1 MDGHHS
7 PRPTSG
13 LTSYSLRSSAHSIS
27 SDRPSTS
34 NVHNLTTPPAAV
46 SPEPAFIAASAAAQI
61 VTNDH
66 DSHADA
72 WYDQNGIEPSDTP
85 VHVTDGALELVN
97 GFLDQLL
104 FNFLQVSRSTNLATL
119 RPAVTEI
126 LKPNLARDT
135 ITNADEELR
144 EYLGGAD
151 EDDYVQPQGSK
162 SRGWDVELVWKR
174 TRLRCMVYSSLG
186 DMEEEDEDTY
196 MKQEDLEVGVDE
208 QISDVISPAVA
219 IFMTSVME
227 YMGELTLT
235 VAGQAAYHRVRS
247 DIEKGLKDGSR
258 QPGDMADQII
268 VGEADMERVALD
280 RTLGRLWR
288 GWKKRLR
295 SPIGD
300 TAPRPFSHLSSGHSR
315 HGSVSRGLVSPKSP
329 MDTESEVTRAQESIE
344 ETIVEDVL
352 PVDIPLPVGPRDVDE
367 IEVPGLVSYS
377 DEESEAGDD
386 TFVPTRPKS
395 FYDNFPGLLDLAGAR
410 HESNHEEGS
419 VKPRQRSISM
429 PLSPPLP
436 FFSTN
441 GQRGVLENTQ
451 EPTTDVE
458 TSQGSDVEP
467 DEDLV
472 SELSDDEKPF
482 SEPPRGSVPTGLGL
496 TTPKSQVNNKPGKAS
511 VADDL
516 TWDSD
521 GPDEVATFA
530 KAEVVT
536 SSRVSVDSSPS
547 SSSGESAKKG
557 HKRSTS
563 SMHSARII
571 DVQAPKSPKS
581 PKSPTSY
588 PRKES
593 LDTTPRSTSLSS
605 VAVLTGT
612 VAAAGVAGAALA
624 AKSSHD
630 LGPVDRSTSDPP
642 VPAVPL
648 PTVQGP
654 VQQTLRSAGAISDSD
669 AESDYHTAHGK
680 DSIESTTPIPAR
692 GSVMGRGKRHAK
704 FPMMLDVEKATRDAL
719 GSREPLSPRLVN
731 TSYDGKPSPNPA
743 MLVEARSPG
752 HSPSPRHLHGF
763 RDSKTPGSLE
773 RVRTEEED
781 EECSTA
787 LHSVGPPRAI
797 HTSGSSGSS
806 ITGRMKVVRSS
817 EENSSTG
824 RSGSVAR
831 NFEEL
836 IQSNQT
842 ITYTLTP
849 ESMRHADKAAL
860 ESPVVTKFPRRSE
873 DARSPITS
881 QPSPTVSVSPSTFRG
896 QAIDN
901 STIVE
906 SKPSGPVPRAPAGI
920 AVTTGR
926 MDGPQARDARVPSE
940 TTSDFAQFIKSTG
953 PSPDSK
959 QLPALKSNDKLG
971 LSGPVPRAPDSARRA
986 STISNKSRFQP
997 RDAATP
1003 NKNDTRDLIDFIRQG
1018 PPIAASNHRIPRHV
1032 APFRTTMDSD
1042 QLAGVP
1048 GGKAVDANLP
1058 DLRYS
1063 QGSTNVTDNS
1073 LQSSMNSNSG
1083 LLKGRGGS
1091 SKVAS
1096 MFGEEDMAM
1105 PQRKTRRVRDP
1116 YAIDLSDEEEEEE
1129 EDVMPMMKA
1138 PPAKPKREESLAE
1151 FLRNY
1156 DPPAEPAATVRNV
1169 PKKKSSAP
1177 SLMGRFTRGNAAKD
1191 TASVR
1196 SVDARSISSRA
1207 SNRGHIPIQITMP
1220 PGYDKYGAME
1230 TQSTGRPRI
1239 SSVSRGASAGRV
1251 PMKKFEPREPA
1262 GSTHRSETS
1271 DLAAFLRSSGP
1282 PDTPAVKQPPL
1293 RAEEPSSG
1301 GLGRMF
1307 GRRKKTAA

>member
-13 LTSYSLRSSAHSIS
+13 LTSYSFRSRAHSIS
-27 SDRPSTS
+27 SDRPSTA
-34 NVHNLTTPPAAV
+34 NIHNLTTPPGTV

-72 WYDQNGIEPSDTP
+72 WYDQNGIEPSDAP
-85 VHVTDGALELVN
+85 VYVSDRALELVN

-104 FNFLQVSRSTNLATL
+104 FNFLQVSRSTNLSAL

-126 LKPNLARDT
+126 LKPKLARDT

-151 EDDYVQPQGSK
+151 EDEYVQPQGST

-174 TRLRCMVYSSLG
+174 SRLRCMVYSSLG
-186 DMEEEDEDTY
+186 DMEEEDEDMY
-196 MKQEDLEVGVDE
+196 MEQEDLEVGVDE

-219 IFMTSVME
+219 IFLTSVME

-235 VAGQAAYHRVRS
+235 VAGQAAYHRVRT

-258 QPGDMADQII
+258 RPGDMADQII
-268 VGEADMERVALD
+268 VGEADVERVALD

-295 SPIGD
+295 SPIAD
-300 TAPRPFSHLSSGHSR
+300 TIPRPFSHVSSGHSR
-315 HGSVSRGLVSPKSP
+315 HGSLNRDLISPKSP
-329 MDTESEVTRAQESIE
+329 TVDTDGEAIRQQDSVE
-344 ETIVEDVL
+344 ETIAEDVQ
-352 PVDIPLPVGPRDVDE
+352 PVDIPLPLGPRDVDE

-377 DEESEAGDD
+377 DDESEAEGDD
-386 TFVPTRPKS
+386 FVPTRPRS
-395 FYDNFPGLLDLAGAR
+395 FYAKFPDLVDLAAGPQGLDLEQDLG
-410 HESNHEEGS
+410 
-419 VKPRQRSISM
+419 KPRQRSVS
-429 PLSPPLP
+429 SPNAHTLP
-436 FFSTN
+436 FFSLDL
-441 GQRGVLENTQ
+441 QREVR
-451 EPTTDVE
+451 VE
-458 TSQGSDVEP
+458 THESDSH
-467 DEDLV
+467 EDLTQHSDARSRTKLV
-472 SELSDDEKPF
+472 SASCDE
-482 SEPPRGSVPTGLGL
+482 SEPLKSPPGSSPPTGLGL
-496 TTPKSQVNNKPGKAS
+496 TTPVNQINKKSSKVS

-516 TWDSD
+516 AWDSD
-521 GPDEVATFA
+521 APEEAATFE
-530 KAEVVT
+530 KAEVMT
-536 SSRVSVDSSPS
+536 SSRVSVESSPS
-547 SSSGESAKKG
+547 SSSCESAKKG

-571 DVQAPKSPKS
+571 DVQAPR
-581 PKSPTSY
+581 SPTLYSRHGSADS
-588 PRKES
+588 PNR
-593 LDTTPRSTSLSS
+593 RSTSLSS
-605 VAVLTGT
+605 TAVLASA
-612 VAAAGVAGAALA
+612 VAVAGATGAVLA
-624 AKSSHD
+624 TKSSHD
-630 LGPVDRSTSDPP
+630 PSPVDSITSAPSIS
-642 VPAVPL
+642 AVPRQVGQPKL
-648 PTVQGP
+648 TVR
-654 VQQTLRSAGAISDSD
+654 TAAAISGSD
-669 AESDYHTAHGK
+669 GESDYHTAHGK
-680 DSIESTTPIPAR
+680 DSVEAAAPVAAR
-692 GSVMGRGKRHAK
+692 DAEVTRGKRTAK

-719 GSREPLSPRLVN
+719 GTREPLSPRLVN

-743 MLVEARSPG
+743 MILEARSPG

-763 RDSKTPGSLE
+763 KDSKTPNSLE

-781 EECSTA
+781 EECFTA
-787 LHSVGPPRAI
+787 LHTVGPARAI
-797 HTSGSSGSS
+797 HTSGSSASS
-806 ITGRMKVVRSS
+806 ATGRMKVVQSS

-824 RSGSVAR
+824 RSGSVVR

-849 ESMRHADKAAL
+849 ESMRHADASKRSL

-873 DARSPITS
+873 ESRSPIIS
-881 QPSPTVSVSPSTFRG
+881 QPSPTGSVSPTTFRG
-896 QAIDN
+896 QGFEN
-901 STIVE
+901 STTAE
-906 SKPSGPVPRAPAGI
+906 SSKPPGPVPRAPAGI

-953 PSPDSK
+953 PPPESK
-959 QLPALKSNDKLG
+959 QLPGRKSNDKAG
-971 LSGPVPRAPDSARRA
+971 LSGPIPRAPDSARRA
-986 STISNKSRFQP
+986 STVSNKGRFQP
-997 RDAATP
+997 RDAAITS
-1003 NKNDTRDLIDFIRQG
+1003 KNDTRELIDFIRQG

-1042 QLAGVP
+1042 QLAGAP
-1048 GGKAVDANLP
+1048 GGKAVDANIP

-1073 LQSSMNSNSG
+1073 LQSSMNSNSA

-1096 MFGEEDMAM
+1096 MFGEDDMPM

-1116 YAIDLSDEEEEEE
+1116 YAIDLSDEEEED
-1129 EDVMPMMKA
+1129 EDAMPVAA
-1138 PPAKPKREESLAE
+1138 PPTTTKREESLAE

-1156 DPPAEPAATVRNV
+1156 DPPPEPAATMRNV
-1169 PKKKSSAP
+1169 PRKKASAP
-1177 SLMGRFTRGNAAKD
+1177 SLIGRFTRGGNGKD
-1191 TASVR
+1191 TASISSVEGR
-1196 SVDARSISSRA
+1196 SLSSRA
-1207 SNRGHIPIQITMP
+1207 SHRGHIPIQINIP
-1220 PGYDKYGAME
+1220 PGYDQYGAIG

-1239 SSVSRGASAGRV
+1239 SSVSGTSSRV
-1251 PMKKFEPREPA
+1251 PMKKFEPRDPA
-1262 GSTHRSETS
+1262 GGTYRSETS

-1282 PDTPAVKQPPL
+1282 PDSSTAPLMQPS
-1293 RAEEPSSG
+1293 RVEEPSS

-1307 GRRKKTAA
+1307 GRRKKTLA